1 MIKIYEIILVE
12 EKIIY
17 LPKLQYNC
25 CFLGDSWKV
34 VYKEKVQN
42 ISVNSF
48 YGYPFYI
55 VFENIE
61 AVSEQLRILTK
72 KYDVLLSDIF
82 PIELILKD
90 MVENKQSY
98 WLNLCVDFI
107 LEMNYLNEN
116 IAKILTETKNNRNFT
131 QALRHKIRRI
141 ILLNKYEY

>member
-1 MIKIYEIILVE
+1 MFEHV
-12 EKIIY
+12 
-17 LPKLQYNC
+17 
-25 CFLGDSWKV
+25 
-34 VYKEKVQN
+34 KE
-42 ISVNSF
+42 
-48 YGYPFYI
+48 
-55 VFENIE
+55 
-61 AVSEQLRILTK
+61 VSGQLRMLTK

-131 QALRHKIRRI
+131 QALIHKIRRI